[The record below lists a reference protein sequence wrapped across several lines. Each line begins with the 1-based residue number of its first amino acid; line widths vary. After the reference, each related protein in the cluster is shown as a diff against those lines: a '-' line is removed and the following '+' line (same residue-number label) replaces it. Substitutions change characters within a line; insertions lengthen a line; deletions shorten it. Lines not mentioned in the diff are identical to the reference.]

1 MNIKL
6 FFLLIGFFLLFFAKD
21 AQSQYAQPEIERERI
36 TVDKLVNY
44 PDKKNKGGEL
54 IFLDNL
60 SPSDP
65 KFSTGRAVFFK
76 IRVRNA
82 SGIEIRNIQVVDY
95 LPSQLIF
102 VGSPKFYKREDHS
115 VRFVIQ
121 SLAPGEVKDFIIQTK
136 VKALA
141 EGQEKITCVINKAEA
156 RSESAV
162 DEDAARFCLGLEKGP
177 AVPTEL
183 PKTGASALL
192 SILLGFGVG
201 AGFGIRRLSQ
211 RV

>member
-1 MNIKL
+1 MNIKW
-6 FFLLIGFFLLFFAKD
+6 FFLLIGFFSLFLAKE
-21 AQSQYAQPEIERERI
+21 AQAQYAQPEVEVERI
-36 TVDKLVNY
+36 IVDKLVNY
-44 PDKKNKGGEL
+44 PDKKDKGGKL
-54 IFLDNL
+54 IFVDNL

-82 SGIEIRNIQVVDY
+82 SGVEMRDIQVVDY

-102 VGSPKFYKREDHS
+102 VGSPQFYRREDHS

-141 EGQEKITCVINKAEA
+141 DQQEKITCVANRAEA
-156 RSESAV
+156 RSETAA
-162 DEDAARFCLGLEKGP
+162 DEDTAQFCLGLEKGP
-177 AVPTEL
+177 EVPTEL
-183 PKTGASALL
+183 PKTGAPALL
-192 SILLGFGVG
+192 SILLGLGAG
-201 AGFGIRRLSQ
+201 AGFGIRRFVNRL
-211 RV
+211 